1 MIMSK
6 YDQFIEDL
14 NKEVDNMN
22 ISNVSTYV
30 KAKHKETKKTK
41 PVFFRSKLVPI
52 SCFSIVLVIVLV
64 LTVLNIGNNTEG
76 PIKNKVKV
84 PTNAK

>member
-22 ISNVSTYV
+22 ISNVSTY
-30 KAKHKETKKTK
+30 
-41 PVFFRSKLVPI
+41 FLDQNLSQ
-52 SCFSIVLVIVLV
+52 
-64 LTVLNIGNNTEG
+64 
-76 PIKNKVKV
+76 
-84 PTNAK
+84 

>member
-30 KAKHKETKKTK
+30 KAKHKKQ
-41 PVFFRSKLVPI
+41 RKLNQYFLDQNL
-52 SCFSIVLVIVLV
+52 SQ
-64 LTVLNIGNNTEG
+64 
-76 PIKNKVKV
+76 
-84 PTNAK
+84 

>member
-30 KAKHKETKKTK
+30 KAKHKET
-41 PVFFRSKLVPI
+41 
-52 SCFSIVLVIVLV
+52 
-64 LTVLNIGNNTEG
+64 
-76 PIKNKVKV
+76 
-84 PTNAK
+84 

>member
-30 KAKHKETKKTK
+30 KQNIKKQ
-41 PVFFRSKLVPI
+41 RKLNQYFLDQNL
-52 SCFSIVLVIVLV
+52 SQ
-64 LTVLNIGNNTEG
+64 
-76 PIKNKVKV
+76 
-84 PTNAK
+84 